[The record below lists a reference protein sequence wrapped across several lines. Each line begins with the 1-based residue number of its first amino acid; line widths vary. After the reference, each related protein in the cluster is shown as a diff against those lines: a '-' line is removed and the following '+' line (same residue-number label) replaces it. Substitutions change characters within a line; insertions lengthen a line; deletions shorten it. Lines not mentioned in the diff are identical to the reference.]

1 MLSTFLSLRRP
12 GARFQNGAPQPAPW
26 PGQRLRT
33 CLRTCLLLASL
44 EVAAGALAGG
54 WAAAPAQAAEP
65 GSSPDR
71 PPDLVIL
78 EERESLQGHLS
89 VGVFGLQKDPS
100 IPDLWRVNLW
110 RQWPDRVVIATDVV
124 RCDTK
129 APQRITGDRQRVIV
143 RLLIPGGA
151 ISRGNRLD
159 HMVWWASCFP
169 QQAGQDPAALAAT
182 ARQLGFS
189 GQLPESEQVI
199 TTPPR

>member
-1 MLSTFLSLRRP
+1 MLSTLLPLRRP
-12 GARFQNGAPQPAPW
+12 GARFLNGAPQPAPW
-26 PGQRLRT
+26 QGHR
-33 CLRTCLLLASL
+33 LRTCLLLAAL
-44 EVAAGALAGG
+44 EGAGVGLAGG
-54 WAAAPAQAAEP
+54 WAVASAQAAEP

-71 PPDLVIL
+71 PADLVIL
-78 EERESLQGHLS
+78 EERASLQGRLT

-100 IPDLWRVNLW
+100 SADLWRVNIW

-129 APQRITGDRQRVIV
+129 APLRITGDRQHVIV
-143 RLLIPGGA
+143 RSLNPGGA
-151 ISRGNRLD
+151 ISRANRLD

-169 QQAGQDPAALAAT
+169 QQGGKDPAGLAAT

-199 TTPPR
+199 ATPPR

>member
-1 MLSTFLSLRRP
+1 M
-12 GARFQNGAPQPAPW
+12 
-26 PGQRLRT
+26 
-33 CLRTCLLLASL
+33 
-44 EVAAGALAGG
+44 AGAGLAAG
-54 WAAAPAQAAEP
+54 WAAASAQPAEP
-65 GSSPDR
+65 GVSPDR
-71 PPDLVIL
+71 PADLVIL
-78 EERESLQGHLS
+78 EERDSLQGHLS

-100 IPDLWRVNLW
+100 TPDLWRVNIW

-143 RLLIPGGA
+143 RSLNPGGA
-151 ISRGNRLD
+151 ISRANRLD

-182 ARQLGFS
+182 ARQLGYS

-199 TTPPR
+199 ATPPR

>member
-1 MLSTFLSLRRP
+1 
-12 GARFQNGAPQPAPW
+12 
-26 PGQRLRT
+26 
-33 CLRTCLLLASL
+33 
-44 EVAAGALAGG
+44 
-54 WAAAPAQAAEP
+54 
-65 GSSPDR
+65 
-71 PPDLVIL
+71 
-78 EERESLQGHLS
+78 

-100 IPDLWRVNLW
+100 NPDLWRVNIW

-143 RLLIPGGA
+143 RFLNPGGA
-151 ISRGNRLD
+151 ISRTNRLD

-199 TTPPR
+199 ATPPR

>member
-1 MLSTFLSLRRP
+1 MLSTFLPLRRP
-12 GARFQNGAPQPAPW
+12 GVRCQNGAPQSAPW

-33 CLRTCLLLASL
+33 CLLLATL
-44 EVAAGALAGG
+44 EVAAVALAGG

-65 GSSPDR
+65 GSSPER
-71 PPDLVIL
+71 PADLVIL
-78 EERESLQGHLS
+78 EERQSLQGHLS
-89 VGVFGLQKDPS
+89 VGVFGVQKDPTTA
-100 IPDLWRVNLW
+100 DLWRVNIW

-124 RCDTK
+124 RCDPK

-143 RLLIPGGA
+143 RFLNPGGA
-151 ISRGNRLD
+151 ISRANRLD

-199 TTPPR
+199 ATPPR

>member
-1 MLSTFLSLRRP
+1 M
-12 GARFQNGAPQPAPW
+12 
-26 PGQRLRT
+26 
-33 CLRTCLLLASL
+33 
-44 EVAAGALAGG
+44 AAWALAGG

-65 GSSPDR
+65 GGSPDR
-71 PPDLVIL
+71 PADLVIL

-89 VGVFGLQKDPS
+89 VGVFGLQKDPNAA
-100 IPDLWRVNLW
+100 DLWRVNIW

-143 RLLIPGGA
+143 RLLNPGGA
-151 ISRGNRLD
+151 ISRANRLD

-169 QQAGQDPAALAAT
+169 QQAGQDPATLAAT

-199 TTPPR
+199 ATPPR